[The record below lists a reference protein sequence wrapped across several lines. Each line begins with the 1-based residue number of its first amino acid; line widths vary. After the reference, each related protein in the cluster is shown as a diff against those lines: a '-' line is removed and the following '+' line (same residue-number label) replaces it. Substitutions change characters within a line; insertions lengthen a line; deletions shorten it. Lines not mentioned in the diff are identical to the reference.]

1 MQDHRQTRVEAEMPL
16 DMARIRVV
24 HNVWDEPIDITGMT
38 HAHHVELTLLPN
50 SKNARGCFCD
60 DWGSHRFEPMGD
72 VFLLPADR
80 RVRAR
85 SDCRQQNSV
94 MCDFE
99 PDAVET
105 WLEHNLEWT
114 EPRLRNAL
122 NITNPR
128 VRGLLVNMGEEIRWP
143 GFDTEPL
150 VELMAGQLAIELSR
164 HFLRIGEDNVAG
176 GLSSR
181 RLRLIDERLAEVSS
195 PPSLTELAALCDLS
209 VRHLARAFRVSRQQ
223 SLGSHIAEHRLEH
236 ARRLLASGMS
246 VKAVAYTTGFS
257 APSNFT
263 AAFRRDTGETP
274 GQYQR
279 RITSTGTGAGSRRRL
294 H

>member
-1 MQDHRQTRVEAEMPL
+1 MQQDHRQTRIEAEMPL

-24 HNVWDEPIDITGMT
+24 HNVWDEPIDITGMAHT
-38 HAHHVELTLLPN
+38 HHVELTLLPN
-50 SKNARGCFCD
+50 SENARGCFCD

-94 MCDFE
+94 MCDFA

-105 WLEHNLEWT
+105 WLEHN
-114 EPRLRNAL
+114 
-122 NITNPR
+122 
-128 VRGLLVNMGEEIRWP
+128 
-143 GFDTEPL
+143 
-150 VELMAGQLAIELSR
+150 
-164 HFLRIGEDNVAG
+164 
-176 GLSSR
+176 
-181 RLRLIDERLAEVSS
+181 
-195 PPSLTELAALCDLS
+195 
-209 VRHLARAFRVSRQQ
+209 
-223 SLGSHIAEHRLEH
+223 LEH

-279 RITSTGTGAGSRRRL
+279 RITSTGTVAGSRRRL